1 MRHPAGSLLLS
12 RSTELVADR
21 LPDYRSSIVA
31 ERVFRSLLAWMG
43 PALMTGPSLCLNL
56 SFTVPNL
63 HLRRGL
69 LDGRCMALIRGL
81 GLDLVSRLE
90 GAVQLRGFVDM

>member
-1 MRHPAGSLLLS
+1 MKNPTESLLLS

-21 LPDYRSSIVA
+21 LPGHRKFYCA
-31 ERVFRSLLAWMG
+31 ERVFRSLLVWMG
-43 PALMTGPSLCLNL
+43 PALMTGPLSVPDL
-56 SFTVPNL
+56 SFPVPNL

-81 GLDLVSRLE
+81 GLDLVPRLE